1 MKSVERSLK
10 KIKEKLLKV
19 NLTVLFLGIKFV
31 LMTKIIYFVDNKE
44 EATTKAAEGDFIYF
58 CS

>member
-1 MKSVERSLK
+1 MESVEKSLK

-31 LMTKIIYFVDNKE
+31 LMTKINYFVDNKE
-44 EATTKAAEGDFIYF
+44 KATTKAAEGEFYLF
-58 CS
+58 L